1 MKQIL
6 IFIWVVLVGIIGNV
20 YAASIQEGKHYQKLA
35 SPCKLECEGKVDI
48 QEYFTFVCPSCYKLE
63 QSMKDWLSKKPK
75 NVIFNKIPLTLG
87 AKALKMQ
94 AKGYYVAKIYDKEQQ
109 YIDMM
114 FKKIHQDNK
123 SMGSQGA
130 ILGALESIGIAKEDA
145 LQTLNSF
152 SLEMKIEENEAKMI
166 KSKIFAMP
174 TIVIGGKYKTDPS
187 IAGGFD
193 NFWNVVDYIVVQ
205 VDKENKS

>member
-1 MKQIL
+1 MNRIL
-6 IFIWVVLVGIIGNV
+6 MYMVALVGIIGNA
-20 YAASIQEGKHYQKLA
+20 YGAATIQEGQHYQKLA
-35 SPCKLECEGKVDI
+35 SPCKLECEGKVDL

-63 QSMKDWLSKKPK
+63 QSMKDWLSSKPK
-75 NVIFNKIPLTLG
+75 NVIFSKIPLTLG

-109 YIDMM
+109 YVDMM
-114 FKKIHQDNK
+114 FKKIHQDSK

-130 ILGALESIGIAKEDA
+130 ILGVLEAIGIAKKDA

-193 NFWNVVDYIVVQ
+193 NFWNVVDHIIVQ
-205 VDKENKS
+205 VDEENKS